1 MDTLVETPW
10 GEDSDEDDVVDAPA
24 ADEEIIERSE
34 EESIEERQ
42 IHDVLALPIRAKPL
56 FLNNDEDVVE
66 FTLSESKD
74 GLQSTSIIAG
84 EGLFRIVETKMHQ
97 DGVPRIDLK
106 VALDSELTG
115 FQHIV
120 QKPTKVEMGISGSLF
135 FVGLILCLF
144 PFQIT
149 MVLGISAILFGIKY
163 APAYLESHR
172 LVFSSCGSTHV
183 VDVDLVGVF
192 KPTFRASMALIGPTL
207 AEYMKTGDIDSTSI
221 DELHASLRPS
231 IPIHQPVQI
240 DAPPQMNEQI
250 PVGPPAI
257 VQMPVTPVVPM
268 VEIAS
273 SNMQVSEEG
282 TGAIPQPTQPVVIP
296 APPQLSPKLNTSLV
310 EPIPQLNPLPPPPQI
325 VPQPNPLPPPPPVIP
340 QPTPLPM
347 PPAILPNQP
356 SMQGFD
362 SASLPLD
369 APLPEAPRIPVA
381 AAPQEQIVSQEITD
395 ALMDELSD

>member
-10 GEDSDEDDVVDAPA
+10 GEDSDEEDVVDTTAS
-24 ADEEIIERSE
+24 DEEIIESSE
-34 EESIEERQ
+34 QDSIEEKE

-56 FLNNDEDVVE
+56 FLNNDEEVVE
-66 FTLSESKD
+66 FTLTESKD
-74 GLQSTSIIAG
+74 GLESTSIIVG

-120 QKPTKVEMGISGSLF
+120 EKPTKVEMGVSGGLF
-135 FVGLILCLF
+135 FVGLVLCLF

-163 APAYLESHR
+163 APTYLENHR

-183 VDVDLVGVF
+183 FDIDLIGVF

-207 AEYMKTGDIDSTSI
+207 AGYMKTGEIDSTSI
-221 DELHASLRPS
+221 DELHASLRSP
-231 IPIHQPVQI
+231 IPAPQPMQI
-240 DAPPQMNEQI
+240 AAPPQMNEQI

-257 VQMPVTPVVPM
+257 VEIPVTPAAPM
-268 VEIAS
+268 METAS
-273 SNMQVSEEG
+273 SDMQAPEQEDVVV
-282 TGAIPQPTQPVVIP
+282 PQPTIPVVIP
-296 APPQLSPKLNTSLV
+296 APPQAT
-310 EPIPQLNPLPPPPQI
+310 PQPTPLPPPPQ
-325 VPQPNPLPPPPPVIP
+325 VMPQPNPLPPPPPVIP

-347 PPAILPNQP
+347 PPAILPAQP

-381 AAPQEQIVSQEITD
+381 AAPQEQVVSQEITD

>member
-1 MDTLVETPW
+1 MDTIVETPW
-10 GEDSDEDDVVDAPA
+10 GKDSDEEDVVDTTAS
-24 ADEEIIERSE
+24 DEEIIESSE
-34 EESIEERQ
+34 QDTIEEKE

-56 FLNNDEDVVE
+56 FLNNDEKVVE
-66 FTLSESKD
+66 FTLTESKD
-74 GLQSTSIIAG
+74 GLESTSIIVG

-120 QKPTKVEMGISGSLF
+120 EKPTKVEMGVSGGLF

-144 PFQIT
+144 PFQMT
-149 MVLGISAILFGIKY
+149 MILGISAILFGIKY
-163 APAYLESHR
+163 APTYLENHR

-183 VDVDLVGVF
+183 FDIDLIGVF

-207 AEYMKTGDIDSTSI
+207 AGYMKTGEIDSTSI
-221 DELHASLRPS
+221 DELHASLRSP
-231 IPIHQPVQI
+231 IPAPQPMQI
-240 DAPPQMNEQI
+240 AAPPQLNEQI

-257 VQMPVTPVVPM
+257 VEIPVTSAAPM
-268 VEIAS
+268 METAS
-273 SNMQVSEEG
+273 SDMQASGQEVD
-282 TGAIPQPTQPVVIP
+282 TIPQPTQPVVIP
-296 APPQLSPKLNTSLV
+296 APPQAT
-310 EPIPQLNPLPPPPQI
+310 PQPTPLPPPPQVI
-325 VPQPNPLPPPPPVIP
+325 PQPNPLPPPPPVIP

-347 PPAILPNQP
+347 PMPPVILPAQP

-381 AAPQEQIVSQEITD
+381 AAPQEQVVSQEITD

>member
-10 GEDSDEDDVVDAPA
+10 GEDSDEEDVVDTTAS
-24 ADEEIIERSE
+24 DEEIIESSE
-34 EESIEERQ
+34 QDSIEEKE

-56 FLNNDEDVVE
+56 FLNNDEEVVE
-66 FTLSESKD
+66 FTLTESKD
-74 GLQSTSIIAG
+74 GLESTSIIVG

-120 QKPTKVEMGISGSLF
+120 EKPTKVEMGVSGGLF
-135 FVGLILCLF
+135 FIGLVLCLF

-163 APAYLESHR
+163 APTYLENHR

-183 VDVDLVGVF
+183 FDIDLIGVF

-207 AEYMKTGDIDSTSI
+207 AGYMKTGEIDSTSI
-221 DELHASLRPS
+221 DELHASLRSP
-231 IPIHQPVQI
+231 IPAPQPMQI
-240 DAPPQMNEQI
+240 AAPPQMNEQI

-257 VQMPVTPVVPM
+257 VEIPVTPAVPM
-268 VEIAS
+268 METAS
-273 SNMQVSEEG
+273 SDMQAPEQEDVVV
-282 TGAIPQPTQPVVIP
+282 PQPTIPVVIP
-296 APPQLSPKLNTSLV
+296 APPQAT
-310 EPIPQLNPLPPPPQI
+310 PQPTPLPPPPQI
-325 VPQPNPLPPPPPVIP
+325 MPQPNPLPPPPPVIP
-340 QPTPLPM
+340 QQTPLPM
-347 PPAILPNQP
+347 PPAILPTQP

-381 AAPQEQIVSQEITD
+381 AAPQEQVVSQEITD

>member
-10 GEDSDEDDVVDAPA
+10 GENSEEDEVDAQV

-34 EESIEERQ
+34 QESNEERE

-66 FTLSESKD
+66 FTLSESNN
-74 GLQSTSIIAG
+74 GLESTSIIVG

-120 QKPTKVEMGISGSLF
+120 EKPTKVEMGISGGLF

-149 MVLGISAILFGIKY
+149 MVLGISAILFGIKF
-163 APAYLESHR
+163 APAYLEKHH
-172 LVFSSCGSTHV
+172 LVFSSCGSTHGFEI
-183 VDVDLVGVF
+183 DLIGVF

-207 AEYMKTGDIDSTSI
+207 AEYMKTGEIDSASI
-221 DELHASLRPS
+221 DELHASLRSP
-231 IPIHQPVQI
+231 IPVHQPVQI
-240 DAPPQMNEQI
+240 AAPPQMNEQI
-250 PVGPPAI
+250 PIGPPAI
-257 VQMPVTPVVPM
+257 VQTPVAPM
-268 VEIAS
+268 MEIAS
-273 SNMQVSEEG
+273 SNMQVPEEG
-282 TGAIPQPTQPVVIP
+282 IGVMPQPTQPVIIP
-296 APPQLSPKLNTSLV
+296 APPQLSPQSNTPV
-310 EPIPQLNPLPPPPQI
+310 AEPIPQPNPLPPLPQI

-347 PPAILPNQP
+347 PPAILPSQP